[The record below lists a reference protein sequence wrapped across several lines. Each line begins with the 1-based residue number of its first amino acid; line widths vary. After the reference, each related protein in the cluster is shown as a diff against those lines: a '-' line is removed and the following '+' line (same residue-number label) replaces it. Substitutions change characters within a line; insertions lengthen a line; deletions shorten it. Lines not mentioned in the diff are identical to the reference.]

1 MIELSTLVAGIRA
14 CRSTIPLHRSVLVGL
29 SGIDG
34 SGKGY
39 LATTLCAEL
48 QRANLRVA
56 LLDVDGWLNLPATR
70 FSRTNPAEHFY
81 HHALRLEAMFEQLVL
96 PLRDH
101 RTHRLVAQYV
111 EETAT
116 TYRDHLYDFH
126 DVDIVLLEG
135 IFIYKRAHRAY
146 FDRALWIDCTFETAL
161 ERALQRAQEGLP
173 PAETTAAY
181 ETIYFP
187 AQRLH
192 FERDE
197 PRRSADGIM
206 ANDSRLTLAPGVSE
220 DSLLVSD

>member
-1 MIELSTLVAGIRA
+1 MIELSTLVAGVRA
-14 CRSTIPLHRSVLVGL
+14 CRSTTPIDRSVLVGL

-39 LATTLCAEL
+39 LAATLCAEL
-48 QRANLRVA
+48 QRADPRVA
-56 LLDVDGWLNLPATR
+56 VLNVDGWLNLPATR
-70 FSRTNPAEHFY
+70 FSQTNPAEHFY
-81 HHALRLEAMFEQLVL
+81 HHSLRLEAMFEQLVL

-101 RTHRLVAQYV
+101 RTHRLVADYA

-116 TYRDHLYDFH
+116 AYRDHLYDFH

-135 IFIYKRAHRAY
+135 IFIYKRAFRSY
-146 FDRALWIDCTFETAL
+146 FDRAFWIDCTFDTAL
-161 ERALQRAQEGLP
+161 ERALQRTQEGLP
-173 PAETTAAY
+173 PAETAAAY

-197 PRRSADGIM
+197 PRRVADGII
-206 ANDSRLTLAPGVSE
+206 ANDARITSRLLYGV
-220 DSLLVSD
+220 